1 MLEALHQIRNF
12 NASHQSQRPFPLIQ
26 KLRRSLVS
34 RRRRPHR
41 LLRRGPPTDKRQRP
55 ESLIAARR
63 KTAPEQTISAAACQS
78 PGERGQKRLL
88 FRNDEPTGKPRVSR
102 FDTGSS
108 AVQERVHAARQ
119 IFGKKAGRRLLEE
132 AGDSVGVKAK
142 PLQTSISQGSTKKKQ
157 VAGEKPCRPDP
168 PAPNSARS
176 LMPHP
181 GKHHA
186 RAGRKGATGQ
196 TICDIRKSRSHSG
209 GPQGETARTMA
220 HRGSLTLAQ
229 RRRIE
234 TPELSLQRKSPD
246 ELPGNA
252 FPESLGQG
260 DQNASLKLPGK
271 ATQSSVHKAH
281 DPLPRET
288 NRRQE
293 DLASEVRANS
303 SRAPHTRFAEA
314 SHERRFC
321 ETACTGSFLRIQYS
335 KFRTFVLV
343 ENEKNRARGTRFPK
357 PSHPPPAA
365 SEKEPAGPS
374 PGSPAHPRRG
384 RWAATSSFSWR
395 WPAA

>member
-1 MLEALHQIRNF
+1 M
-12 NASHQSQRPFPLIQ
+12 
-26 KLRRSLVS
+26 
-34 RRRRPHR
+34 
-41 LLRRGPPTDKRQRP
+41 
-55 ESLIAARR
+55 
-63 KTAPEQTISAAACQS
+63 
-78 PGERGQKRLL
+78 
-88 FRNDEPTGKPRVSR
+88 
-102 FDTGSS
+102 
-108 AVQERVHAARQ
+108 
-119 IFGKKAGRRLLEE
+119 
-132 AGDSVGVKAK
+132 
-142 PLQTSISQGSTKKKQ
+142 QTSISQGSTKKKQ